1 MTFHLR
7 PGGRSD
13 KAFSYTGFRYFWF
26 STIATSLA
34 VQIIAV
40 AVGWQIYDLTGDPI
54 YLGYVGLVQFL
65 PSFALVLVTGWAA
78 DRFSRRAIVAICT
91 VIEALCAI
99 ALVMLVSGGADAVGA
114 IFIVLFVLGLARA
127 FQNPAKQ
134 SLAPN
139 LVPREALANAL
150 SVNSSAW
157 QLSNIVG
164 PVAGG
169 LLYGLSGQIA
179 YGIAALLA
187 GGGVVLI
194 SMIAKP
200 ARVQGTGEATS
211 ISTLLAGFKFIW
223 KEKLILGAI
232 SLDLFAVLLG
242 GATALMPVY
251 ARDILVVGPWGL
263 GLLRAAPGVGAIAAA
278 IVLSQIPIRQ
288 RAGVIL
294 LSFVAGFGL
303 FTTLFGFSTS
313 VVWSIVFLVMLG
325 ACDMVS
331 VVIREIL
338 MQLWT
343 PDEVRGRVSA
353 VNSVFIGASNEIGEF
368 RAGVTAAFIGAKW
381 AVVLGGLGTIAV
393 AGLWSR
399 VFPALA
405 AAQSLEEGVEEDTP

>member
-1 MTFHLR
+1 MSFSLV
-7 PGGRSD
+7 PGGRAD

-26 STIATSLA
+26 ATMATSLA

-40 AVGWQIYDLTGDPI
+40 AVGWQIYDLTRNPI

-65 PSFALVLVTGWAA
+65 PSFALVLVTGWVA
-78 DRFSRRAIVAICT
+78 DHFSRRAIVAIT
-91 VIEALCAI
+91 SALEVLCAL
-99 ALVMLVSGGADAVGA
+99 ALVVLVGQGEAAVGS
-114 IFIVLFVLGLARA
+114 IFVVLFVLGLARA

-157 QLSNIVG
+157 QLSNILG

-169 LLYGLSGQIA
+169 LLYGLSGQVA
-179 YGIAALLA
+179 YGVAGVLA
-187 GGGVVLI
+187 GVGVVL
-194 SMIAKP
+194 MVMLKP
-200 ARVQGTGEATS
+200 PSRAASERKATTIGT
-211 ISTLLAGFKFIW
+211 LMAGFKFIW

-242 GATALMPVY
+242 GATALLPVF
-251 ARDILVVGPWGL
+251 ARDILEVGPWGL

-278 IVLSQIPIRQ
+278 
-288 RAGVIL
+288 VIL
-294 LSFVAGFGL
+294 TQVSIRRHAGAILFGFVAGFGL
-303 FTTLFGFSTS
+303 FTVLFGWSTS
-313 VVWSIVFLVMLG
+313 VVWSIVFLACLG

-343 PDEVRGRVSA
+343 PDDVRGRVSA

-381 AVVLGGLGTIAV
+381 AVVLGGVGTIAI

-399 VFPALA
+399 LFPSLA
-405 AAQSLEEGVEEDTP
+405 KAQSLEEGVEEIRP